1 MKKIILILI
10 VMMFVVFCACS
21 VNEEPEVQEEPISEA
36 EKTIWNIAGKDYELE
51 VPAKTRMEFYEGG
64 EMAVYTPSISD
75 SPEVVDFSVLSG
87 CDEITRLSVYIS
99 SETEKIVVPNIP
111 NLEYCYFFSAFES
124 PIGKIDLSAAEKI
137 ATIDIDALT
146 EELII
151 GKGTESLIL
160 GKGFDLSKISGGENL
175 KSITLHGGAD
185 LSLINE
191 IGEIEKVYIS
201 GEGSDIGELENLK
214 TLKRLSLIGTDFDL
228 SKIKNLT
235 METLVLGDYIGQS
248 TVDSIAGSET
258 ITDLHISDRSVT
270 DIAVIEKMP
279 NLKTILFTVDSV
291 QDSSVTLWYNGTIT
305 EEMLDLLKTN
315 VNKTPLKK
323 FIQNGGEIYI
333 FTDPNRATVSSTAE

>member
-1 MKKIILILI
+1 MKKVISILI
-10 VMMFVVFCACS
+10 VMMFGVFCGCS
-21 VNEEPEVQEEPISEA
+21 ANEVPEIPGEQISEA

-64 EMAVYTPSISD
+64 EMAVYTSSISD
-75 SPEVVDFSVLSG
+75 SPVVVDFSALSG

-111 NLEYCYFFSAFES
+111 NLEYCYFFSALES
-124 PIGKIDLSAAEKI
+124 PIGKIDLSAAEKVV
-137 ATIDIDALT
+137 TIDIDALP

-151 GKGTESLIL
+151 GNGTENLIL

-185 LSLINE
+185 LSLIDG

-214 TLKRLSLIGTDFDL
+214 SMKRLSLIGTDFDL
-228 SKIKNLT
+228 SGIKNLT
-235 METLVLGDYIGQS
+235 METLALGDYVGQG
-248 TVDSIAGSET
+248 TVDSITGSET
-258 ITDLHISDRSVT
+258 ITDLHISDRKITDVT
-270 DIAVIEKMP
+270 VIEKMP
-279 NLKTILFTVDSV
+279 NLKTILLTVDSV
-291 QDSSVTLWYNGTIT
+291 QDSSITLWYNGTIN

-315 VNKTPLKK
+315 VDKAPLKE

-333 FTDPNRATVSSTAE
+333 FADPNRATVSSMAE